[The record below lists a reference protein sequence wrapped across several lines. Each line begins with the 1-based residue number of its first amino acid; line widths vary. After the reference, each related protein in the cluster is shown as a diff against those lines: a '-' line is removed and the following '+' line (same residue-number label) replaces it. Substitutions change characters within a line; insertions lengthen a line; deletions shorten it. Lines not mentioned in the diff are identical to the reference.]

1 MRSLARSHRSE
12 SAYLSDISP
21 CSRDCHATRDGASIA
36 SPRTVAD
43 DAKRLVYILRSVTY
57 QDRRYVGVTADVPAR
72 LRAHNGGQNPS
83 TAPWKPWAVDVC
95 IEFGSERMA
104 VRFEKYLKSGSG
116 HEFAKRHFE
125 DRL

>member
-1 MRSLARSHRSE
+1 MA
-12 SAYLSDISP
+12 
-21 CSRDCHATRDGASIA
+21 
-36 SPRTVAD
+36 
-43 DAKRLVYILRSVTY
+43 DAKRFVYILRSVKY
-57 QDRRYVGVTADVPAR
+57 RDRRYVGVTADLPVR

-83 TAPWKPWAVDVC
+83 TTPWKSWTVDVC

-116 HEFAKRHFE
+116 HEFAERHFE